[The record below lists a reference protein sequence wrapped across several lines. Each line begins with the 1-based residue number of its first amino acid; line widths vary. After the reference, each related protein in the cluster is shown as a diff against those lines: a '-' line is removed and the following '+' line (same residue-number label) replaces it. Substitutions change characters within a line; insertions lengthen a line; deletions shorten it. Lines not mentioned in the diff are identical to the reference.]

1 MPTYEFKC
9 IDCGYQFETFA
20 SMSEKTKGLNL
31 KCPQCGS
38 ENLGE
43 VFGAMIYLSKTGEI
57 KTSGGCRCGSC
68 G

>member
-9 IDCGYQFETFA
+9 QDCGEKFEIFT
-20 SMSEKTKGLNL
+20 SMSNKEKGLDL

-43 VFGAMIYLSKTGEI
+43 VFGCMIYMPKTGEI
-57 KTSGGCRCGSC
+57 KNNGGCSCNCCG
-68 G
+68 